1 MPGVRLPPYHW
12 WRTLFFLI
20 PAISLYTIT
29 LGTLSIASS
38 LFDRSGFFA
47 HRCARLWA
55 RLILWTTGVRVR
67 ASGIEHLDPATS
79 YVVVSNHQS
88 IYDIPV
94 VFDTLPLQLRI
105 VAKASLGRFPF
116 LGWHLRRTGHL
127 LVRRENPGADVLER
141 MARLAGGGRASLI
154 VFPEGTRS
162 CDGRVGSFK
171 GGPFLIAIATG
182 LPVLPVS
189 IVGSRH
195 VMLKGRLMT
204 CPGEVDLVVHEPVPT
219 LGLERDDAR
228 ALANRVRDIVARGVA
243 VEEPGAPWSSVAGQ
257 APV

>member
-1 MPGVRLPPYHW
+1 VRLPPYHW

-20 PAISLYTIT
+20 PAISVYTIV

-38 LFDRSGFFA
+38 LFDRSGSFA

-55 RLILWTTGVRVR
+55 RLILRTTGVRVR
-67 ASGIEHLDPATS
+67 ASGIEHLDPAGS

-127 LVRRENPGADVLER
+127 LVRRESPGVDVLER
-141 MARLAGGGRASLI
+141 MARLAGGGGTSLV

-162 CDGRVGSFK
+162 SDGRVGSFK
-171 GGPFLIAIATG
+171 GGPFLIAIASG

-195 VMLKGRLMT
+195 VMMKGRLMT
-204 CPGEVDLVVHEPVPT
+204 CPGEVDLAVHEPIPT

-228 ALANRVRDIVARGVA
+228 ALANRARDIVARGVA
-243 VEEPGAPWSSVAGQ
+243 VAEPTAPWSTVAGQ